1 MPADSITAKHGIT
14 ARRRANL
21 KQMLAPRHI
30 MFAGGDRAA
39 FAMASVRK
47 NGFTGEI
54 YCVNPKKAEIGGIR
68 CVPKVTDLPVAP
80 DASFIMV
87 PASATVSLVRD
98 LSKMGAAGAVCY
110 ASGFSELGAA
120 GAENQRGLLEATGEM
135 AIVGPNCYGV
145 INYVTHGS
153 MWQGGYPN
161 DGNGRGAAIV
171 GQSGNVCINLSMNQ
185 REVPFSYIISAGNQA
200 ILGFEDYIDV
210 LLDDPHVTAIGLF
223 LEGIRDIPTF
233 AESCRKALERRIP
246 IIALRAGV
254 SEMGAKVAASHTS
267 SLAGQN
273 ELYDTL
279 FQRLGVLTATTQP
292 QFLEML
298 KAFSVSKLPMGRK
311 LTVFS
316 SSGGDNGMSAD
327 WASFAG
333 LDLPPPN
340 AAQEKAVNDLLPD
353 FGAAGNPLDF
363 TAGYWGQEDLLTPM
377 FTHMLA
383 GDYDIGTIVIDHP
396 RPMGPGGEND
406 PVDKMMAAMVRS
418 IGTAARN
425 TGKVGA
431 VCCVNPE
438 SMPAPMRRLVLSEG
452 LIPLQ
457 GLHDG
462 LVVLARMVDYGDTL
476 KSVAQQGL
484 PEAPLPPAQL
494 SEKRRIL
501 DEAESKQRLAAFGL
515 PVPAGKVV
523 SVKDLANA
531 TPEILEGM
539 QGPFALKALSA
550 DLPHKTEAGGVALHL
565 VDAAAVVAAGDKI
578 QKSVA
583 AYKPGFALDRFM
595 LEPMING
602 AVAEILVGVTV
613 DPQFGP
619 VLVIGA
625 GGILVELLRDAERLL
640 LPASKCEIEAA
651 IRRLKTFA
659 LLDGFR
665 GKPKG
670 DIAALVDAIAAIAT
684 FATANAGRIAEIDV
698 NPIMVRAMGE
708 GVVAADALIV
718 LAEG

>member
-1 MPADSITAKHGIT
+1 MSAEAASITAK
-14 ARRRANL
+14 RRANL
-21 KQMLAPRHI
+21 KRMLAPRHV

-39 FAMASVRK
+39 YAMEGIRR
-47 NGFTGEI
+47 NGFKGEV
-54 YCVNPKKAEIGGIR
+54 YCVNPKKAEIGGVR

-87 PASATVSLVRD
+87 PAPSTVTLVRE

-110 ASGFSELGAA
+110 ASGFSELGEA
-120 GAENQRGLLEATGEM
+120 GAANQRGLLEATGDM
-135 AIVGPNCYGV
+135 AIVGPNCYGI

-153 MWQGGYPN
+153 MWQGGYPV

-185 REVPFSYIISAGNQA
+185 RQVPFSYIISAGNQA

-210 LLDDPHVTAIGLF
+210 LLDDPNVTAIGLF
-223 LEGIRDIPTF
+223 LEGIRDIPAF
-233 AESCRKALERRIP
+233 AESCRKALTRQIP
-246 IIALRAGV
+246 IVVLRSGV
-254 SEMGAKVAASHTS
+254 SEMGAQVAASHTS

-279 FQRLGVLTATTQP
+279 FQRLGVLTAETQP
-292 QFLEML
+292 RFLEML
-298 KAFSVSKLPMGRK
+298 KALSVSKLPSGRR

-327 WASFAG
+327 WASAAG
-333 LDLPPPN
+333 LDLPPPS

-363 TAGYWGQEDLLTPM
+363 TAGYWGQEQLLTPM
-377 FTHMLA
+377 FTHMLG

-396 RPMGPGGEND
+396 RQAED
-406 PVDKMMAAMVRS
+406 APVDKMMAAMVRS
-418 IGTAARN
+418 IGTAARG

-438 SMPAPMRRLVLSEG
+438 SMPAPMRKLVLSEG

-462 LVVLARMVDYGDTL
+462 MFVLGRMVDYGVTL
-476 KSVAQQGL
+476 KNVATHGL
-484 PEAPLPPAQL
+484 PVAPLPPVELPA
-494 SEKRRIL
+494 KRRIL

-523 SVKDLANA
+523 AAKDLATA
-531 TPEILEGM
+531 TAGM

-550 DLPHKTEAGGVALHL
+550 DLPHKTEAGGVALNL
-565 VDAAAVVAAGDKI
+565 ADATAVTAAGDKI

-583 AYKPGFALDRFM
+583 AYKAGFALDRFM
-595 LEPMING
+595 LEPMVSG
-602 AVAEILVGVTV
+602 AVAEVLVGVTV

-640 LPASKCEIEAA
+640 LPASKREIEAA
-651 IRRLKTFA
+651 IRRLKTFP

-670 DIAALVDAIAAIAT
+670 DIQALVAAIAAIAD
-684 FATANAGRIAEIDV
+684 FATAHAGEVAEIDV
-698 NPIMVRAMGE
+698 NPIMVRAVGE

-718 LAEG
+718 LAES

>member
-1 MPADSITAKHGIT
+1 MSAESGSTPSAVVAK
-14 ARRRANL
+14 RRANL
-21 KQMLAPRHI
+21 KPLLAPRHI
-30 MFAGGDRAA
+30 AFVGGERAA
-39 FAMASVRK
+39 FAMVGARS
-47 NGFTGEI
+47 NGFKGEI
-54 YCVNPKKAEIGGIR
+54 FCVNPTKAEIGGVR

-80 DASFIMV
+80 DATFIMV
-87 PASATVSLVRD
+87 PAPSTVTVVRE

-110 ASGFSELGAA
+110 ASGFSELGEA
-120 GAENQRGLLEATGEM
+120 GAANQRGLLEATGDM
-135 AIVGPNCYGV
+135 AIVGPNCYGI

-153 MWQGGYPN
+153 MWQGGYPV
-161 DGNGRGAAIV
+161 DGDGRGAAIV

-185 REVPFSYIISAGNQA
+185 RQVPFSYIISAGNQA

-210 LLDDPHVTAIGLF
+210 LLDDPNVTAIGLF

-233 AESCRKALERRIP
+233 AESCRKALTRKIP
-246 IIALRAGV
+246 IIALRSGV
-254 SEMGAKVAASHTS
+254 SEMGARVAASHTS

-279 FQRLGVLTATTQP
+279 FQRLGVLTAETQP
-292 QFLEML
+292 RFLEML
-298 KAFSVSKLPMGRK
+298 KAFSVSKLPAGRR

-327 WASFAG
+327 WASVAG
-333 LDLPPPN
+333 LDLPPPS

-363 TAGYWGQEDLLTPM
+363 TAGYWGQEQLLTPM
-377 FTHMLA
+377 FNHMLA

-396 RPMGPGGEND
+396 RQGEND

-418 IGTAARN
+418 IGTAARQ

-438 SMPAPMRRLVLSEG
+438 SMPAPMRKLVLAEG

-476 KSVAQQGL
+476 KTVAAHGL
-484 PEAPLPPAQL
+484 PAAPLPPVELPA
-494 SEKRRIL
+494 KRRML
-501 DEAESKQRLAAFGL
+501 DEADSKQRLAAFGL

-523 SVKDLANA
+523 ALKDLAAA
-531 TPEILEGM
+531 TPSVVLGM

-550 DLPHKTEAGGVALHL
+550 DLPHKTEAGGVALAL
-565 VDAAAVVAAGDKI
+565 ADGAAVAAAGEKI
-578 QKSVA
+578 RQNVA
-583 AYKPGFALDRFM
+583 AYRQGFDLDRFM
-595 LEPMING
+595 LEPMVTG
-602 AVAEILVGVTV
+602 AVAEVLVGVTI

-640 LPASKCEIEAA
+640 LPASKREIEAA
-651 IRRLKTFA
+651 IRRLKTFP

-670 DIAALVDAIAAIAT
+670 DIAALVDAIAAVAD
-684 FATANAGRIAEIDV
+684 FATAHAGKVAEIDV
-698 NPIMVRAMGE
+698 NPIMVRAAGQ